1 MLVWFFS
8 EAKKILLN
16 KKIDTKVPYFQYF
29 SMLQYFRFC
38 TANFLRTENP
48 LSMVMPGHQMKSQ
61 ILIGG

>member
-38 TANFLRTENP
+38 TVNFLRTENP
-48 LSMVMPGHQMKSQ
+48 LSMVMPGH
-61 ILIGG
+61 